1 MKLICTFSVLI
12 ILLLYEEIGAAPKP
26 DWNKVI
32 QDKVGEDEAQSQVPV
47 WARKAGFRVKQRRV
61 LSENSPGEEN
71 DANVETKKPDEIIK
85 ETEIS
90 LSSSSP
96 DLLSAPRDEIGIT
109 RSDSKIQQHQP
120 AAGFPEILPEDFEP
134 KQRRNNKNDGISQ
147 EKEDPEESQGGHGG
161 YEYEEELILGQP
173 PVSVHQQFTYLC
185 PEAAVSTRR
194 VFQPSFHVGQWP
206 RKVWG
211 Q

>member
-161 YEYEEELILGQP
+161 YEYEEEEP
-173 PVSVHQQFTYLC
+173 EC
-185 PEAAVSTRR
+185 PETQFWHIR
-194 VFQPSFHVGQWP
+194 GQRCVP
-206 RKVWG
+206 IVCPG
-211 Q
+211 